1 MTKNNLPS
9 KRNAFLA
16 KVKQSKAIQK
26 PIEKDLLSEHLTTAG
41 TPRLLFTLDATASR
55 EGAWNVAR
63 KITQSMFEQL
73 PGELEVSLGWHGGGD
88 LQEVTPFSAN
98 SRGFLD
104 KLNAVSCQ
112 VGQTALNDLL
122 EEAVK
127 IPRLRAMVYIG
138 DAYEEYDEDAY
149 VLAEQLK
156 IKGVKL
162 FMFHDRSSASY
173 GYDVDS
179 ARVVFGKLVDI
190 CGGCLL
196 DFNEGAPESTKE
208 LLNAIAVYAVGGVK
222 ALEKQH
228 YQLPGASLLL
238 DKL

>member
-1 MTKNNLPS
+1 MTKKNLPG
-9 KRNAFLA
+9 KRSAFLE
-16 KVKQSKAIQK
+16 KVKQSKAVQK
-26 PIEKDLLSEHLTTAG
+26 PVKKDQLTQRLTPG
-41 TPRLLFTLDATASR
+41 VPRLLFTLDATASR

-73 PGELEVSLGWHGGGD
+73 PGELEVSLGWHGGGY
-88 LQEVTPFSAN
+88 LQEITPFSAN

-104 KLNAVSCQ
+104 KLNAVTCHA
-112 VGQTALNDLL
+112 GQTALNELL
-122 EEAVK
+122 QEAVQ
-127 IPRLRAMVYIG
+127 IPRVKAMVYIG
-138 DAYEEYDEDAY
+138 DAYEEYEEDAY
-149 VLAEQLK
+149 ALAEQLK

-162 FMFHDRSSASY
+162 FMFHDRSSARY

-196 DFNEGAPESTKE
+196 DFNEDAPQSSKD

-228 YQLPGASLLL
+228 YQLPGARLLL
-238 DKL
+238 DEL